1 VVLGTPIVLLFLFLS
16 LVFGGEVRVFHYC
29 GHIEVLN
36 PTDPTVPADTVGYVS
51 ARGVEH
57 SPPKTC
63 VWVVFDRKVK
73 SYYLPTVVVLSDSMD
88 GYHTDIFS
96 DSEFVYGHRKDKPV
110 DFVRKGMRD
119 RIRELE
125 VFLRSVADG
134 EIITKAIEAYLAGM
148 EDVEFRGFVEV
159 VLPPSPAT
167 LPLTFSFESRH
178 YIIPGRVLPKLG
190 VRYFLY
196 DFSLSREVPRRV
208 RELIEEGKAKELGHT
223 IPWDPIRVP
232 ADLVE
237 RLER

>member
-1 VVLGTPIVLLFLFLS
+1 MGAPIALLLLLLSAVLGGELK
-16 LVFGGEVRVFHYC
+16 VFRYC

-63 VWVVFDRKVK
+63 VWVVFEKKVK
-73 SYYLPTVVVLSDSMD
+73 GYYLPTVVILSDSVD
-88 GYHTDIFS
+88 GYHTDVFS

-110 DFVRKGMRD
+110 DFARKGMRD

-125 VFLRSVADG
+125 VFLRSMADG
-134 EIITKAIEAYLAGM
+134 EVISKAIEAYLAGM

-178 YIIPGRVLPKLG
+178 YIIPGRVLPRLA

-196 DFSLSREVPRRV
+196 GFMVSGEVPRKV
-208 RELIEEGKAKELGHT
+208 RKLIEEGKAKELGHT